1 MCIDEM
7 NGFVP
12 NKLELLREN
21 ANKVLGLITTANDD
35 TILVNTTRTLLML
48 MLSERR
54 DRVSSLG
61 SILLRASDNPVEWLK
76 TRIEFM
82 KKDPYWNKETDI
94 IDLAGLLLST
104 PDVLIATVNRL
115 KIEFVSWKN
124 EFTMA

>member
-21 ANKVLGLITTANDD
+21 ANKILGLITTANDD